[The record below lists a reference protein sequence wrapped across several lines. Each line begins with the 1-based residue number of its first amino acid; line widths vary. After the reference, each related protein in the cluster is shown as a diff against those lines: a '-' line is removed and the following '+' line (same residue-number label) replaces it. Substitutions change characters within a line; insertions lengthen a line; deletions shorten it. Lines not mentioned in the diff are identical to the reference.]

1 MIIKSLADRKLV
13 MQGPADALPSA
24 QALELCAKFKAAHL
38 LKPHGVV
45 KYWQLYVFQG
55 SPQIQQILYNF

>member
-24 QALELCAKFKAAHL
+24 QALELCMQSSRL
-38 LKPHGVV
+38 LICSSGM
-45 KYWQLYVFQG
+45 G
-55 SPQIQQILYNF
+55 

>member
-24 QALELCAKFKAAHL
+24 QDPGTLCAKFKAAHL
-38 LKPHGVV
+38 L
-45 KYWQLYVFQG
+45 
-55 SPQIQQILYNF
+55 